1 MSKTDDRLDECYDA
15 IRAALPNSQTDANNA
30 VALLQRQVAAWPQR
44 ANLAKYLSLGSRQD
58 KSATETQRRQAVRCM
73 VLLEL
78 VVVGQPAGMA
88 ASLIARHDNSP
99 LALLQTNIKA
109 NLPLFD
115 QSPFRNDWDP
125 ANFSDH
131 TTGAGDYDAR
141 VPNRQIAPF
150 QYLCFGMMN
159 VPPVAG
165 TAYTDILADPT
176 IMRQYLI
183 STALVSNGKVA
194 TYYPY
199 GLILSVP
206 SDNIVSTN
214 YKDQAVRNYN
224 AKVAMIGETAQMTDL
239 RVNDLRANVRAVT
252 ARFPILSPANIL
264 AGTTGTQGMRGYNE
278 VVVLGSFG
286 SKCVT
291 PVAFF
296 KKVNAAG
303 INFIR
308 DDSGATYLTP
318 AIERAIVATGLP
330 VIRLL
335 DTSGLDQPKPGKT

>member
-1 MSKTDDRLDECYDA
+1 MSKTDDRLDECYAA
-15 IRAALPNSQTDANNA
+15 IRAALPNSPTDAANA
-30 VALLQRQVAAWPQR
+30 VTLLERQVAAWPQR
-44 ANLAKYLSLGSRQD
+44 ANLATYLSLGSRQD
-58 KSATETQRRQAVRCM
+58 KSAAETVRRQAVRCV

-78 VVVGQPAGMA
+78 VVGGQPVTLAQ
-88 ASLIARHDNSP
+88 SLLARHDNSP
-99 LALLQTNIKA
+99 LALLQDRIRS

-115 QSPFRNDWDP
+115 KSPFRTDWDP
-125 ANFSDH
+125 ANFSDP

-159 VPPVAG
+159 VPPNAG
-165 TAYTDILADPT
+165 TSYTDILADPT
-176 IMRQYLI
+176 ILREFLI
-183 STALVSNGKVA
+183 STALISNGKVA

-239 RVNDLRANVRAVT
+239 RTNDLRANVRAVT
-252 ARFPILSPANIL
+252 ARFPILSPATIL

-278 VVVLGSFG
+278 IVVLGAFG
-286 SKCVT
+286 SKSIT

-296 KKVNAAG
+296 KKVNPAG
-303 INFIR
+303 LNFIR
-308 DDSGATYLTP
+308 DDSGATYATP
-318 AIERAIVATGLP
+318 AIDRAIAATRLP